1 MLQLSITAGKIVK
14 RFEEIQEVQ
23 LERKEETASE

>member
-23 LERKEETASE
+23 VERKEETPSE